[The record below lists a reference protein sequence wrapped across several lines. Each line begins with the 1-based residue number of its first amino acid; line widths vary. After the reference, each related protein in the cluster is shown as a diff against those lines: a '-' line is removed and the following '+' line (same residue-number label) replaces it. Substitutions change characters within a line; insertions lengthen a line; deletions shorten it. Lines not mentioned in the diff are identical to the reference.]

1 VNVKEDSWPYL
12 VRLRFRTKK
21 QFENDDQN
29 SFLCGGTVIHQNFV
43 LTAAHCCINQEG
55 FNFKLQRKN
64 CYSLQNNKY
73 ESYNDIRTCNIQ
85 LKYAMY
91 TEI

>member
-1 VNVKEDSWPYL
+1 MNVKEDSWPYL

-55 FNFKLQRKN
+55 FNFKLRKVRIAIVYKTIN
-64 CYSLQNNKY
+64 IMIYVRVI
-73 ESYNDIRTCNIQ
+73 YN
-85 LKYAMY
+85 
-91 TEI
+91 